1 MSEVVFWDILIFLEA
16 TRTYVNLTKNKN
28 ITTKWS
34 EKFSEALRV
43 RNQNP
48 NVRLKERKIQVMGDA
63 GEKLDIS
70 FSNHFVTNFVKEHI
84 VFNKTIAKLP
94 RWLVYPVV
102 RYALYFEF
110 LIQKYFFKDNHMLH
124 RTTNA
129 KVNSSIR
136 ITEEEIDSAKTN
148 QKDRSLR
155 SIVARRVKPN
165 LSEREKALS
174 ALTGGP

>member
-1 MSEVVFWDILIFLEA
+1 MNNNIKINGKILPRQDEILSEGALKFIQEIH
-16 TRTYVNLTKNKN
+16 
-28 ITTKWS
+28 
-34 EKFSEALRV
+34 EKF
-43 RNQNP
+43 NDK
-48 NVRLKERKIQVMGDA
+48 RLELLEERKKRQLAIDA